1 MCKGSAFTLEITL
14 YSPIFLIFSL
24 ISAKCAPLHPDY
36 DELAT
41 TYIE

>member
-24 ISAKCAPLHPDY
+24 ISAKYAATARIFRTFAP
-36 DELAT
+36 
-41 TYIE
+41 

>member
-24 ISAKCAPLHPDY
+24 ISAKCAVTARIFRTFAP
-36 DELAT
+36 
-41 TYIE
+41 